1 MAKDKLVKRIE
12 GARPVP
18 LENVKTFKD
27 IEDEITDF
35 VKNGFKPGYQI
46 GIPNF

>member
-1 MAKDKLVKRIE
+1 ML
-12 GARPVP
+12 RPVP

-35 VKNGFKPGYQI
+35 VRNGFQTWLSNWYT
-46 GIPNF
+46 